1 MKRSAGILLYKKEDN
16 KYLVLLAHFGGPY
29 WEKQDIGAWSV
40 QKGIVDEVEDRLFM
54 LINSETL
61 ETTGFYSELQDR
73 FVCIKKNACIR
84 DGSFM
89 NRFFETI
96 QEEVYPFLE
105 SCANKRNQEEVEKQ
119 KEIRRILIEKINPN
133 KK

>member
-1 MKRSAGILLYKKEDN
+1 
-16 KYLVLLAHFGGPY
+16 
-29 WEKQDIGAWSV
+29 
-40 QKGIVDEVEDRLFM
+40 
-54 LINSETL
+54 
-61 ETTGFYSELQDR
+61 
-73 FVCIKKNACIR
+73 
-84 DGSFM
+84 M